1 MTDMLAIMGGTVI
14 DVRTAAQHPNVAVLR
29 IAAPD
34 VAAVFGIYPNQLGPA
49 VTWSTVTLLN
59 CPIEIHVEPRRSLVD
74 EPIGIRLAGLEST
87 QHVTLRA
94 SQTDDLRRTWR
105 AHATFVADA
114 HGEVDVAAQ
123 APLSGTYAD
132 ADAMGM
138 IWSMALATDEP
149 NQAPFFQKEPTPL
162 PVELVAEIN
171 GAPAARTTL
180 ERLYVADGVERIPV
194 REEGLVGTLF
204 VPPSAGPHPVVITLS
219 GSGGGLSEGG
229 AALYASHG
237 YAGFA
242 LAYFNYED
250 LPQELVE
257 IPLEYF
263 ETAIRWSQRQPH
275 LDGNRIAVSG
285 TSRGGELVLLLGAT
299 FPAVKAVIA
308 YVPSGIVYGG
318 IGRSGVR
325 GASPAWT
332 FRGEGIPYMQPRP
345 EKLSP
350 EPPPSPPGQP
360 IPLTPRFLHGLEDEE
375 AAARVEIPVERINGP
390 VLLISGK
397 DDAMW
402 PSERLA
408 EIARRRFQAHHFRHP
423 YRHLAYD
430 GAGHM
435 IGTPYQP
442 TTVLASRHPL
452 TGEVFAYGGTPKAYA
467 RARADSW
474 REILKMLAETF
485 GQGGDAHLRE
495 VSAARVEHVT

>member
-1 MTDMLAIMGGTVI
+1 MT
-14 DVRTAAQHPNVAVLR
+14 
-29 IAAPD
+29 
-34 VAAVFGIYPNQLGPA
+34 
-49 VTWSTVTLLN
+49 
-59 CPIEIHVEPRRSLVD
+59 EIHVKPQRSMVD
-74 EPIGIRLAGLEST
+74 EPISIRLTGLEPG
-87 QHVTLRA
+87 QRVTLRA
-94 SQTDDLRRTWR
+94 SQTDDLQRTWR
-105 AHATFVADA
+105 ADATFVANSQ
-114 HGEVDVAAQ
+114 GEVDVTRQ
-123 APLSGTYAD
+123 APLSGTYAN
-132 ADAMGM
+132 ADPMGLV
-138 IWSMALATDEP
+138 WSMALSEDEP
-149 NQAPFFQKEPTPL
+149 NQAPFFRKQPTPL
-162 PVELVAEIN
+162 PIEFVAEVDDT
-171 GAPAARTTL
+171 PVARTAAG
-180 ERLYVADGVERIPV
+180 RLYMADGVQRTEV

-204 VPPSAGPHPVVITLS
+204 VPPGAGPPPVVVTLS

-263 ETAIRWSQRQPH
+263 ETAIGWLQRQPR
-275 LDGNRIAVSG
+275 LDGERIAVSG

-299 FPAVKAVIA
+299 FPAIKAVIA

-325 GASPAWT
+325 GAGPAWT

-350 EPPPSPPGQP
+350 EPAPPPPGQP
-360 IPLTPRFLHGLEDEE
+360 IPLTVRFLHGLEDSE

-408 EIARRRFQAHHFRHP
+408 EIARRRLDAHQFPHP
-423 YRHLAYD
+423 YRHFAYE

-435 IGTPYQP
+435 IGAPYQP

-452 TGEVFAYGGTPKAYA
+452 TGEMFAYGGTPKAYA
-467 RARADSW
+467 AARADSW
-474 REILKMLAETF
+474 RHILNLLEETF
-485 GQGGDAHLRE
+485 RSGE
-495 VSAARVEHVT
+495 VRAARVEHVT